1 MDQMIGSWAFI
12 IGVLIAILGG
22 IFAPML
28 AEQAAWITL
37 VLVILGL
44 IVGFLNI
51 GDKEIP
57 GFLMAAIALMLVGS
71 ADLEIID
78 KVIAPVGTYLASIVA
93 NIVAFVAPAALIVA
107 LLEVYRLA
115 STPKGTTAK

>member
-1 MDQMIGSWAFI
+1 MDQTIGSWAFI

-51 GDKEIP
+51 GDKEVP
-57 GFLMAAIALMLVGS
+57 GFLMATIALMLVGS

-93 NIVAFVAPAALIVA
+93 NIVAFVAPAALVVA
-107 LLEVYRLA
+107 LLEIYRLA

>member
-1 MDQMIGSWAFI
+1 MDQTIGSWAFI

-57 GFLMAAIALMLVGS
+57 GFLMATIALMLVGS

-107 LLEVYRLA
+107 LLEIYRLA